1 MVGRFAILFLFFF
14 FCGPCKVIPAE
25 GNDSVPY
32 SAELLSR
39 YIRHAS
45 VTGHERMAGLFFST
59 VARQMGFHVEILTDE
74 PASFNFTASLYPLSS
89 GKPNIVLLNHIDV
102 VPAGGNGDYTYPPFS
117 GTISGGKIW
126 GRGAIDNKGMAV
138 MQLMAM
144 KDYLDA
150 ASATDLPFN
159 VTMLSVS
166 GEETGGHTG
175 AMIIVENFIDLI
187 NPVVVYGEG
196 GSGVPDVL
204 KREPDRKLF
213 GISTAFKRSLWIEL
227 KLTMTTSGHGS
238 VPPSSYVVQ
247 DKIQALN
254 RLAERNRRIIF
265 SESTRNM
272 FYELG
277 RVEGGL
283 RGLALRNLRLFRPF
297 VVPAMKREE
306 VVYAL
311 ITNTIT
317 ITAINTP
324 EGPPNQ
330 IPQEIR
336 AILDCRLLP
345 ETDVDEF
352 LDKIRRSLGNSK
364 VEMTVIREGIHAPP
378 TRVDEY
384 YEYMKEALL
393 RVYPGSGVIP
403 VLAPASNDNNYFRAL
418 GIPTYGILPILLPLH
433 LLETIHNVD
442 ERLPVEALEEG
453 TGVYRELIGV
463 LIESGYGISDDLN
476 LTDQ

>member
-1 MVGRFAILFLFFF
+1 
-14 FCGPCKVIPAE
+14 
-25 GNDSVPY
+25 
-32 SAELLSR
+32 
-39 YIRHAS
+39 
-45 VTGHERMAGLFFST
+45 
-59 VARQMGFHVEILTDE
+59 
-74 PASFNFTASLYPLSS
+74 
-89 GKPNIVLLNHIDV
+89 
-102 VPAGGNGDYTYPPFS
+102 
-117 GTISGGKIW
+117 
-126 GRGAIDNKGMAV
+126 
-138 MQLMAM
+138 
-144 KDYLDA
+144 
-150 ASATDLPFN
+150 
-159 VTMLSVS
+159 
-166 GEETGGHTG
+166 
-175 AMIIVENFIDLI
+175 
-187 NPVVVYGEG
+187 
-196 GSGVPDVL
+196 
-204 KREPDRKLF
+204 
-213 GISTAFKRSLWIEL
+213 
-227 KLTMTTSGHGS
+227 
-238 VPPSSYVVQ
+238 
-247 DKIQALN
+247 
-254 RLAERNRRIIF
+254 
-265 SESTRNM
+265 M